1 MFRKIIFE
9 LWYNRP
15 WKYIPDVVKSMKK
28 YPYTKNK
35 KFFYWVKAHLYL
47 NWVTPSPS
55 IELIKIQKVYSA
67 FMLEQLYGTAI
78 INPKSEYRL

>member
-1 MFRKIIFE
+1 MLRKIVVE

-15 WKYIPDVVKSMKK
+15 WRYIPDVVKSMKK

-35 KFFYWVKAHLYL
+35 KFFRWLKAHLYL

-55 IELIKIQKVYSA
+55 KEFQKANEDYGA
-67 FMLEQLYGTAI
+67 YMLEQRYGTII
-78 INPKSEYRL
+78 INPKPEYRL